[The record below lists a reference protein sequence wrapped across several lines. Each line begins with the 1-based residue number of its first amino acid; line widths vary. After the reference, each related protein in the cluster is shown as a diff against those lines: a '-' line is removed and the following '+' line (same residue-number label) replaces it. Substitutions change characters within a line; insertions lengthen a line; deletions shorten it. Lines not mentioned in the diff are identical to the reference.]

1 MGPNS
6 SSIMVHLR
14 CQYLQEACLDSSS
27 CSPQIHQHP
36 KAGVTSLPQQLH
48 CITYYLL
55 LYHIHSE
62 LAHVLFFALGL
73 FLLLFPLS
81 GRLFFKTV
89 THLTPLLHSGLC
101 SVVTSSWRPSQID
114 LLAATIVFDNKGSFV
129 ALVLRSKMS
138 TVNLAGPVSSSSA
151 LVG

>member
-1 MGPNS
+1 MGPDS
-6 SSIMVHLR
+6 SSIVVQLR

-36 KAGVTSLPQQLH
+36 KAGVTSLLQQLH

-55 LYHIHSE
+55 LYRIHSE
-62 LAHVLFFALGL
+62 LAHVLFFASGL

-101 SVVTSSWRPSQID
+101 SVVTSSWRPSQITPSNTGPSVPY
-114 LLAATIVFDNKGSFV
+114 LLSISLPCFVFSI
-129 ALVLRSKMS
+129 ALNP
-138 TVNLAGPVSSSSA
+138 T
-151 LVG
+151 